1 MYTRYSNAPCL
12 FSWIWLLRLA
22 QVLCGFKIF
31 TSSLVLHLIWNK
43 ETRKTWHLV
52 GYKVL
57 IFMVQDSFALYTMSK
72 LNRPI
77 LLGYYSLHV
86 FIVASYYTYYLSK
99 KKIVASY
106 YTNKKKKI
114 TVNYCSILPRWRMIS
129 KTLSVQSKIWD
140 NLFFFT

>member
-86 FIVASYYTYYLSK
+86 FIVASYYT
-99 KKIVASY
+99 
-106 YTNKKKKI
+106 NKKKKI

>member
-1 MYTRYSNAPCL
+1 M
-12 FSWIWLLRLA
+12 
-22 QVLCGFKIF
+22 LCGFKIF

-43 ETRKTWHLV
+43 ETRKTGHLV

-86 FIVASYYTYYLSK
+86 FIVASYYT
-99 KKIVASY
+99 
-106 YTNKKKKI
+106 NKKKKNNSQLLLDPPKVKNDI
-114 TVNYCSILPRWRMIS
+114 
-129 KTLSVQSKIWD
+129 
-140 NLFFFT
+140 

>member
-77 LLGYYSLHV
+77 ILGYYSLHV
-86 FIVASYYTYYLSK
+86 FIVASYYT
-99 KKIVASY
+99 
-106 YTNKKKKI
+106 KKKKKQSI
-114 TVNYCSILPRWRMIS
+114 TAWSSQGEEWYLKHYPCNPKFETTCSFLHKEKWKRY
-129 KTLSVQSKIWD
+129 
-140 NLFFFT
+140 